1 MSIKL
6 IRFFYSFLA
15 LCAAGCL
22 GQDGGLEGE
31 GRSLAFLVRL
41 DGRVHHA
48 VDQFAIGDADR
59 LEQIEGQRT
68 GDGIDLVDVDL
79 VFCLVDDVSP
89 RARRP

>member
-1 MSIKL
+1 ML

-31 GRSLAFLVRL
+31 GRSLTLLVRL

-48 VDQFAIGDADR
+48 VDQFAIGDAAA
-59 LEQIEGQRT
+59 RT
-68 GDGIDLVDVDL
+68 D
-79 VFCLVDDVSP
+79 
-89 RARRP
+89 RRPANRGWY